1 MTEKEKTMSYPADEK
16 LHIEELE
23 KEKGVVVDGKEDYS
37 GAIAKTDPEEIALV
51 RKLDWRIMP
60 TLWCMYFLNYLD
72 RNAIAQARL
81 NDLEDDLDLH
91 GSQYNTAISILFV
104 GYLLMQIPSN
114 MFMSS
119 KKVRPSIYMGICMG
133 AWAVVSACTAL
144 VAEAP
149 FYPGALF
156 MLSLFYTR
164 KEIATRISILYS
176 GNILATAFS
185 GLIAAA
191 VFGTVDGAHGLKGW
205 RWLFIIE
212 GILTFSISLL
222 SLFTLADHP
231 LSTRWLTPRERELA
245 HARIARDTVSAEND
259 RGARAG
265 FMQAIRDPRL
275 YLFCFMQNMHLS
287 ACGFNNFFPTVVET
301 LGFNSTI
308 TLVLTCPPYLVSG
321 AVGILV
327 GWTSGRYNERT
338 WHVTVCMGAAVV
350 GFVIA
355 CATLN
360 TAARYIACFLFASG
374 AYAVNS
380 VILGWVSAT
389 LGQTSEKKGVSLS
402 VVNVVANA
410 SYIYTAYLY
419 PKSDGPRYVIGM
431 GANAGF
437 AFATIASAWV
447 MRVWL
452 MSTNKKIREGRLQ
465 GAEGRNMYAY

>member
-1 MTEKEKTMSYPADEK
+1 
-16 LHIEELE
+16 
-23 KEKGVVVDGKEDYS
+23 
-37 GAIAKTDPEEIALV
+37 
-51 RKLDWRIMP
+51 
-60 TLWCMYFLNYLD
+60 
-72 RNAIAQARL
+72 
-81 NDLEDDLDLH
+81 
-91 GSQYNTAISILFV
+91 
-104 GYLLMQIPSN
+104 MQIPSN

-119 KKVRPSIYMGICMG
+119 KKVRPSLYMGTCMG

-144 VAEAP
+144 VHDYKGLVLVRFFLGVAEAP

-191 VFGTVDGAHGLKGW
+191 VFNTVDGAHGLAGW

-212 GILTFSISLL
+212 GCVTFGISIL

-231 LSTRWLTPRERELA
+231 LHTRWLTPEQRELA
-245 HARIARDTVSAEND
+245 HARILRDTVSAEED
-259 RGARAG
+259 SGPCAG

-287 ACGFNNFFPTVVET
+287 ACGFNNFFPTVVKT

-321 AVGILV
+321 AFGVLIGI
-327 GWTSGRYNERT
+327 TSGRYNERT
-338 WHVTVCMGAAVV
+338 WHITACMGAALV
-350 GFVIA
+350 GFIIA
-355 CATLN
+355 CSTLN

-402 VVNVVANA
+402 IVNVVANA

-419 PKSDGPRYVIGM
+419 PESDGPRYVIGM

-437 AFATIASAWV
+437 AFATIVSAWA

-452 MSTNKKIREGRLQ
+452 KRTNKQIREGRL
-465 GAEGRNMYAY
+465 EGSERQVVYAY